1 MSVQNPQNT
10 QNPLFDRTFDMLSEL
25 VSFRSERHKVIVSN
39 VANIDTPDYA
49 PKDLTFKSVMDAAK
63 FMLGLART
71 HESHLPGG
79 EQGGKFG
86 RYKVTEGEAVSLDK
100 EMVNLAENHLK
111 YTADVELLAR
121 KFRGISTVLREAK

>member
-1 MSVQNPQNT
+1 MDIQNLQN
-10 QNPLFDRTFDMLSEL
+10 QKNPLFDRTFDMLSEL

-49 PKDLTFKSVMDAAK
+49 PRDLTFKNILDAEK

-71 HESHLPGG
+71 HENHLPGMD
-79 EQGGKFG
+79 QGNKYV
-86 RYKVTEGEAVSLDK
+86 RYKVTGGENVSLDK

-111 YTADVELLAR
+111 YTADVEILAR
-121 KFRGISTVLREAK
+121 KFRGINTVLKEAK

>member
-1 MSVQNPQNT
+1 MSVHNPQNPPS
-10 QNPLFDRTFDMLSEL
+10 PLFDRTFDILSEL
-25 VSFRSERHKVIVSN
+25 VSFRSERHKVVVSN

-49 PKDLTFKSVMDAAK
+49 PKDLSFKSVMDAAN
-63 FMLGLART
+63 FMLDLART
-71 HESHLPGG
+71 HERHLPGV
-79 EQGGKFG
+79 EQGGQFV
-86 RYKVTEGEAVSLDK
+86 RYRVTEGEAVSLDR